1 VHVEQP
7 TALPVDAPAAADEV
21 MAAPAPPPTPLAP
34 RRRWLSWLLRIVGGL
49 FAVLLVGVGLVVHNA
64 VYLVN
69 QNLDR
74 LTAMASEHF
83 ERKLTVASVHGRV
96 FPRVAVVI
104 DGLELA
110 SREPG
115 KPALLLLP
123 SIEVRFRTDRAILSL
138 GKELITESVRVERGV
153 VHIRRDFDGEVD
165 MLDVVKRLPP
175 LDPKDIQGAV
185 LEEVVINDVDIEYV
199 DEPAMQVV
207 ALHDFHL
214 ETKNAALGVPFNAL
228 LTAVWAGPES
238 PLSVKVH
245 VDEVPRDLQLW
256 PFPVSTIDVAVDDVG
271 ITDAIATFG
280 LPPAFDDG
288 AVDLRVGIVNSADH
302 HAHVTVTVDGEGTSM
317 AVLTGT
323 GAGIEKTGV
332 KGPITVLAV
341 VDHDVDAGA
350 TVIETA
356 SVSMAGIALD
366 AKARL
371 DGAGVHELD
380 AMIDVE
386 QLARL
391 GMFVPAL
398 LGTAP
403 GAFTIAGHAKGY
415 FGVVEERFE
424 GDFDFGRARVEIG
437 EALQKQPGE
446 TLGLK
451 LRGRRQVDDTTT
463 ADCGLF
469 RTSLNFALPRG
480 TRIDGFLL
488 VPAGE
493 GDDVI
498 LDLASNRIELG
509 EASSISPLL
518 NDLFGKEQPGQLQA
532 HAKGRISSARTA
544 FDIDL
549 QLTNLGLVY
558 DRTTAVGTAM
568 LHFDID
574 VDKNGLAL
582 GLRGDATNVALTTK
596 DEEGNVLFEKANT
609 ESIVL
614 TAALRELG
622 GRGSLGKA
630 MEGMDGNGAI
640 VDGDGLAPRWR
651 AILGGLQGKAAVTAS
666 KFTLAKIPVTDV
678 QLALELQKGQ
688 LRIKNGGLALFGG
701 QVTMGETVAA
711 LTTSP
716 AKWGLA
722 VKASGLSAKQLLA
735 PIERFTGEVT
745 GAIDIETRLAAE
757 GMSINGLL
765 QSLDGPLTFSTHGV
779 HLATLDIISSWVDNV
794 WDFIGRIPGVDP
806 KEIAIAKSQGIGS
819 TIADGSWTMRF
830 KRDQFLLD
838 EPMVVETTF
847 GVLRVEGSAGF
858 DGSINF
864 DAHLGL
870 INDQLREMRIVS
882 DDKPLALRVGVTGTW
897 SAPVFTSDN
906 LEVLRTALQD
916 RAREAIDGAVK
927 SVQDNAQTLQ
937 DRVNVEVDRAQRSVE
952 QTFGKSVAG
961 SSRSGVGLATD
972 DGTSAIGDADIGV
985 TPVVPEAAPTT
996 PAPAAPTTT
1005 TTSKKAAKK
1014 STSTKTPSE

>member
-1 VHVEQP
+1 MQVDRNEQ
-7 TALPVDAPAAADEV
+7 AADVETTATV
-21 MAAPAPPPTPLAP
+21 ALRPAKA
-34 RRRWLSWLLRIVGGL
+34 RRWLAWLLRIVGGL
-49 FAVLLVGVGLVVHNA
+49 ALALIVAIGLVVHNA

-83 ERKLTVASVHGRV
+83 ERKLTVASVRGRV

-110 SREPG
+110 SRDPG

-123 SIEVRFRTDRAILSL
+123 SIEVRFRTDRALLSL
-138 GKELITESVRVERGV
+138 GEELVTESVRVEGGV

-185 LEEVVINDVDIEYV
+185 LQEVVINAVDIEYV
-199 DEPAMQVV
+199 DEPAMQVI
-207 ALHDFHL
+207 ALRDFHL

-228 LTAVWAGPES
+228 VSAVWVGPQA
-238 PLSVKVH
+238 PLSMKVH

-256 PFPVSTIDVAVDDVG
+256 PLPVSTIDIAVDDVA

-288 AVDLRVGIVNSADH
+288 AVDLRLGIVNSADH
-302 HAHVTVTVDGEGTSM
+302 HATLTVTVDGEGTST
-317 AVLTGT
+317 AVLSGT
-323 GAGIEKTGV
+323 GAGVEKTGV

-371 DGAGVHELD
+371 DGGGVHQLEAL
-380 AMIDVE
+380 IEVE

-398 LGTAP
+398 LSTAP
-403 GAFTIAGHAKGY
+403 GAFTIAGHARGS
-415 FGVVEERFE
+415 FGVDEDRFE
-424 GDFDFGRARVEIG
+424 GDFDFTRARVEIG

-451 LRGRRQVDDTTT
+451 LRGRRQIDDTVT
-463 ADCGLF
+463 ADYGLF

-480 TRIDGFLL
+480 TRIDGSLL

-493 GDDVI
+493 GDDV
-498 LDLASNRIELG
+498 LVDLASNRIELG
-509 EASSISPLL
+509 EASRISPLL
-518 NDLFGKEQPGQLQA
+518 NDLFGKEQPGQLHA

-574 VDKNGLAL
+574 VDKSGLAL

-596 DEEGNVLFEKANT
+596 DEGGNVLFEKGNT

-630 MEGMDGNGAI
+630 MQGMDGNGDI

-651 AILGGLQGKAAVTAS
+651 AILGGLQGKAALTAA

-701 QVTMGETVAA
+701 RVTMGETVAA

-716 AKWGLA
+716 ARWGLA
-722 VKASGLSAKQLLA
+722 VKASGLSAKQLFA
-735 PIERFTGEVT
+735 PIERFTGDVI
-745 GAIDIETRLAAE
+745 GDIDIETKLAAE

-779 HLATLDIISSWVDNV
+779 HLKNLDIISSWVDNV
-794 WDFIGRIPGVDP
+794 WDFIGRIPGVNPD
-806 KEIAIAKSQGIGS
+806 EIASAKAQGIGS

-864 DAHLGL
+864 DANLGL
-870 INDQLREMRIVS
+870 INDQLREFKIVT
-882 DDKPLALRVGVTGTW
+882 DDKPLLLRVGVTGTW
-897 SAPVFTSDN
+897 NAPIFATDN
-906 LEVLRTALQD
+906 FDVLRAALQD
-916 RAREAIDGAVK
+916 RVRESVDAAIK
-927 SVQDNAQTLQ
+927 SVQDSAQSLQ

-952 QTFGKSVAG
+952 QTLGAGVAG
-961 SSRSGVGLATD
+961 SSRSSVSGAATT
-972 DGTSAIGDADIGV
+972 DGTSAIGDAAINV
-985 TPVVPEAAPTT
+985 SPAPMTTSEKEAEEKAKKEAEKEAEPAQKTNRPKKQTT
-996 PAPAAPTTT
+996 P
-1005 TTSKKAAKK
+1005 
-1014 STSTKTPSE
+1014 